1 MNCDC
6 GALDCPNC
14 NFHMNRRRYELPYE
28 DPGQRRPWVPYH
40 EYVAR
45 REAERLRVPGVFR
58 EDRARRAAD
67 VRAGVRFPRDARFQQ
82 ERFRRIGA
90 QQVLPMEERA
100 ERYREQVRARKD
112 EWRAMHRR
120 AKQIYAE
127 EVEDPEGAF
136 DEDFGHYGGRY
147 EEFLG
152 HQDADDVANLPV
164 LDPKKVNFDE

>member
-6 GALDCPNC
+6 GALDCPYC
-14 NFHMNRRRYELPYE
+14 NFHMNRRRYELPYQ

-40 EYVAR
+40 QWVAQ

-58 EDRARRAAD
+58 EDRARRADD
-67 VRAGVRFPRDARFQQ
+67 VRRGVRFPRDARFQQ

-112 EWRAMHRR
+112 EWRTMHRR
-120 AKQIYAE
+120 AKEIHE
-127 EVEDPEGAF
+127 EDVEDPDAAF
-136 DEDFGHYGGRY
+136 DEEFGHYGGWY
-147 EEFLG
+147 EDFRGPVEE
-152 HQDADDVANLPV
+152 DDVSNLPV
-164 LDPKKVNFDE
+164 LDPKEVKFED